1 MATASFSEHSVT
13 IFQFTRCHMPDSWIF
28 SLYVTVIPCNLV
40 GEVFLRYGEFTDSVI
55 KVEYRQWLCKCRV
68 LVQRFTCQ
76 ITEECHCAE
85 DHYES
90 SKPCLSQMFRFGP
103 QLLYGTFFFRRGV
116 YLTNCTEMLFASF
129 DWFSSSNMYVLQSP
143 MYDSYASNLS
153 VYSVHEHQDQWM
165 ARSILNWFFI
175 LNFFSAPSVK
185 WRDSVLKYVTDV
197 SFHILANSV
206 FTVIQL
212 LHAV

>member
-1 MATASFSEHSVT
+1 MAVQVPSSCAT
-13 IFQFTRCHMPDSWIF
+13 IHLPDYWRVSLRRGPLWIF
-28 SLYVTVIPCNLV
+28 KAVFVPDVSLRSSTFIWNL
-40 GEVFLRYGEFTDSVI
+40 
-55 KVEYRQWLCKCRV
+55 
-68 LVQRFTCQ
+68 
-76 ITEECHCAE
+76 
-85 DHYES
+85 
-90 SKPCLSQMFRFGP
+90 
-103 QLLYGTFFFRRGV
+103 FFFRRGV